1 MTTSECP
8 VKKVC
13 DDSQRRRGDAA
24 IQNVQQKSGKL
35 LSRVPTARR
44 ANSVLSFDFRYENGM
59 RS

>member
-1 MTTSECP
+1 MSSE
-8 VKKVC
+8 KVC

-24 IQNVQQKSGKL
+24 IQNIQRKSGKL

-44 ANSVLSFDFRYENGM
+44 ANSVLSFDYRYENRM

>member
-1 MTTSECP
+1 MTSE
-8 VKKVC
+8 KVC

-35 LSRVPTARR
+35 LSRVPTTRR